1 MVSTICKW
9 DGECKLV
16 YGRPRHPQSQ
26 GLVEQANGTMEIM
39 IGAYMEQYKTKK
51 WIELLPLI
59 MYNLN
64 TSKSS
69 STKFTPFEIVF
80 NKKPNVGNQK
90 QFVECDKTGEEKEI
104 TDSTMAVDEAALD
117 EAALDKDAVDDVQA
131 TTSESVQP
139 STSSGNVPAS
149 NDIEIEDE
157 EDEYEDDEDEQQEID
172 SKRSQLNKITRDF
185 KLKDLV
191 SVRIPRIDRGG
202 TDFKRMPGMTC
213 KVAKHQEK
221 FWSILTQYGALNDK
235 VRTSDLEPYYSIVD
249 VNFEEFSKAK
259 PFSLKEAAT
268 LQSSNTGSVDT
279 VNVICNCGTICLK
292 DGRCKCHKAGKAYTS
307 HCHLKMRKGSKKCC
321 KYV

>member
-1 MVSTICKW
+1 M
-9 DGECKLV
+9 
-16 YGRPRHPQSQ
+16 
-26 GLVEQANGTMEIM
+26 M

-117 EAALDKDAVDDVQA
+117 KDAVDDVQA

-172 SKRSQLNKITRDF
+172 SKRSQLNINKEKNAQMMIKKHDHKKNKITRDF

-202 TDFKRMPGMTC
+202 TDFKRMPGMIC